1 MENGVQNKPPLN
13 LPQRGRLLE
22 LLLEALPE
30 LNALIGE
37 QKEVITLR
45 VFVDEYSNLIKQ
57 NRSAAYHKSVVNSL
71 KHLTDYFG
79 CQRAIQTIGL
89 KDIEGF
95 ISHLQRKVKKPVSH
109 SVSRGEG
116 YRVYVRTLKAAFN
129 KAVDWNY
136 VKENYFM
143 KVKLPKKQQVNPA
156 YISSTQLAVISMQ
169 IENRTIQDL
178 VTFAFY
184 TGMRLNEIVNL
195 TWRNVNLS
203 TRIITVGD
211 AEFTTKGRNQRY
223 IPICE
228 EVFEVL
234 ARSKGQEEKSNTPR
248 ILRIHPS
255 QRGEIKSGFVFC
267 KANGE
272 AFTGDYV
279 SKIFKKACKAV
290 GTDKSIHFHSL
301 RHSFASNLVQKGVNL
316 YTIKELLG
324 HSSISTTEVYAHLNL
339 DALKEAIRTFDAS
352 SSLSTGSSTSFRV
365 TSDVKKYGV

>member
-1 MENGVQNKPPLN
+1 MENGVQNILGKFSLEDIEK
-13 LPQRGRLLE
+13 LKVLLSIV
-22 LLLEALPE
+22 PE
-30 LNALIGE
+30 VT

-45 VFVDEYSNLIKQ
+45 VFADEYSNLIKQ
-57 NRSAAYHKSVVNSL
+57 NRSAAYYKSVVNSL
-71 KHLTDYFG
+71 KHFSDYFG
-79 CQRAIQTIGL
+79 CHRVIQTLGL

-95 ISHLQRKVKKPVSH
+95 ISHLQRKVNK
-109 SVSRGEG
+109 G
-116 YRVYVRTLKAAFN
+116 YRVYIRTLKAAFG

-136 VKENYFM
+136 VKENYFL

-156 YISSTQLAVISMQ
+156 YISGTQLAEIIGQ
-169 IENRTIQDL
+169 IENEIIKGL
-178 VTFAFY
+178 VVFAFY

-228 EVFEVL
+228 EVFEAMV
-234 ARSKGQEEKSNTPR
+234 RSKKQEENGNTPR
-248 ILRIHPS
+248 IIKMQNPLCVSPFGKW
-255 QRGEIKSGFVFC
+255 GEGQSFVFC

-272 AFTGDYV
+272 ALTGDYV
-279 SKIFKKACKAV
+279 SKTFKQACRAA
-290 GTDKSIHFHSL
+290 GIDKSIHFHSL

-324 HSSISTTEVYAHLNL
+324 HSSISTTEIYAHLNM
-339 DALKEAIRTFDAS
+339 DALKEAIRTFD
-352 SSLSTGSSTSFRV
+352 SSTSLRV
-365 TSDVKKYGV
+365 TTNVKEYGV

>member
-1 MENGVQNKPPLN
+1 MENGVQNILGKFTLEDIEK
-13 LPQRGRLLE
+13 LKVLLSIV
-22 LLLEALPE
+22 PE
-30 LNALIGE
+30 VTK
-37 QKEVITLR
+37 KEVITLR
-45 VFVDEYSNLIKQ
+45 VFSDEYTNLIKE
-57 NRSAAYHKSVVNSL
+57 NRSVAYHKSVVNSL

-79 CQRAIQTIGL
+79 CHRAIQSLGL
-89 KDIEGF
+89 KDIESF
-95 ISHLQRKVKKPVSH
+95 ISHLQRKVNK
-109 SVSRGEG
+109 G
-116 YRVYVRTLKAAFN
+116 YRVYIRTLKAAFS

-136 VKENYFM
+136 VKENYFL

-156 YISSTQLAVISMQ
+156 YISSSQLAVISMQ
-169 IENRTIQDL
+169 IENKTIKDL

-195 TWRNVNLS
+195 TWRNVNLC

-228 EVFEVL
+228 EALTSILSQRE
-234 ARSKGQEEKSNTPR
+234 RKNDTPR

-255 QRGEIKSGFVFC
+255 PRGENKSGYVFC

-279 SKIFKKACKAV
+279 SKCFKKACKAA
-290 GTDKSIHFHSL
+290 GIDKSIHFHSL

-324 HSSISTTEVYAHLNL
+324 HSSISSTEIYAHLNM
-339 DALKEAIRTFDAS
+339 DTLKEAIRTFDQPHLNPL
-352 SSLSTGSSTSFRV
+352 LSKERTL
-365 TSDVKKYGV
+365 

>member
-1 MENGVQNKPPLN
+1 MENGVQNILGKFSLEDIEK
-13 LPQRGRLLE
+13 LKVLLSIV
-22 LLLEALPE
+22 PE
-30 LNALIGE
+30 VT

-45 VFVDEYSNLIKQ
+45 VFSNEYSNLIKQ

-79 CQRAIQTIGL
+79 IQRPIQTLEL
-89 KDIEGF
+89 KDIESF
-95 ISHLQRKVKKPVSH
+95 ISHLQQKVNK
-109 SVSRGEG
+109 G
-116 YRVYVRTLKAAFN
+116 YRVYVRTLKAAFS

-136 VKENYFM
+136 VKENYFL

-156 YISSTQLAVISMQ
+156 YISHTQLAEIGGQ
-169 IENRTIQDL
+169 IENETIRGL
-178 VTFAFY
+178 VVFAFY

-228 EVFEVL
+228 EV
-234 ARSKGQEEKSNTPR
+234 AR
-248 ILRIHPS
+248 ILTFSLREKEKVIPI
-255 QRGEIKSGFVFC
+255 GNNYVFS
-267 KANGE
+267 KRNGE
-272 AFTGDYV
+272 GFTGDYV

-324 HSSISTTEVYAHLNL
+324 HSSISTTEIYAHLNM
-339 DALKEAIRTFDAS
+339 DALKEAIRTFDQPHLNPL
-352 SSLSTGSSTSFRV
+352 LSKERTL
-365 TSDVKKYGV
+365 

>member
-1 MENGVQNKPPLN
+1 MEKGVQNKPPLN

-136 VKENYFM
+136 AKENYFM
-143 KVKLPKKQQVNPA
+143 KVKLPKKQQVNPD

-211 AEFTTKGRNQRY
+211 DEFTTKGRNQRY

-228 EVFEVL
+228 EVALILTFSL
-234 ARSKGQEEKSNTPR
+234 REKENIIPIGNSY
-248 ILRIHPS
+248 
-255 QRGEIKSGFVFC
+255 VFC

-279 SKIFKKACKAV
+279 SKIFKKACRAAGIDKA
-290 GTDKSIHFHSL
+290 IHFHSL

-324 HSSISTTEVYAHLNL
+324 HSSISTTEVYAHLNM
-339 DALKEAIRTFDAS
+339 DTLKEAIKLFDQHQPP
-352 SSLSTGSSTSFRV
+352 LNLPQRERLI
-365 TSDVKKYGV
+365 KGVAYEF

>member
-1 MENGVQNKPPLN
+1 MEKGVQNILGKFSLDDIEK
-13 LPQRGRLLE
+13 LKVLLSIV
-22 LLLEALPE
+22 PE
-30 LNALIGE
+30 VT
-37 QKEVITLR
+37 QKEVVTLR
-45 VFVDEYSNLIKQ
+45 VFADEYSNLIKQ

-79 CQRAIQTIGL
+79 CQRAIQTLGL
-89 KDIEGF
+89 KDIESF
-95 ISHLQRKVKKPVSH
+95 ISHLQQKVNK
-109 SVSRGEG
+109 G
-116 YRVYVRTLKAAFN
+116 YRVYVRTLKAAFS

-136 VKENYFM
+136 IKENYFL

-156 YISSTQLAVISMQ
+156 YICSSQLAEIIGQ
-169 IENRTIQDL
+169 IENEIIRGL
-178 VTFAFY
+178 VVFAFY

-211 AEFTTKGRNQRY
+211 EQFTTKGRNQRY

-228 EVFEVL
+228 EVALILTFSL
-234 ARSKGQEEKSNTPR
+234 REKEKIIPIGNSY
-248 ILRIHPS
+248 
-255 QRGEIKSGFVFC
+255 VFC

-324 HSSISTTEVYAHLNL
+324 HSSISTTEIYAHLNM
-339 DALKEAIRTFDAS
+339 DSLKEAIRTFDQPHLNPL
-352 SSLSTGSSTSFRV
+352 LSKERTL
-365 TSDVKKYGV
+365 

>member
-1 MENGVQNKPPLN
+1 MENGVQNKPSLN

-30 LNALIGE
+30 LNALVGE
-37 QKEVITLR
+37 QKEVVTLR
-45 VFVDEYSNLIKQ
+45 VFADEYSNLIKQ

-71 KHLTDYFG
+71 KHLTDFFG
-79 CQRAIQTIGL
+79 CQRAIQSLGL
-89 KDIEGF
+89 KDIESF
-95 ISHLQRKVKKPVSH
+95 ISHLQRKMTKPVSH

-116 YRVYVRTLKAAFN
+116 YRVYVRTLKAAFS

-136 VKENYFM
+136 VKENYFL

-169 IENRTIQDL
+169 IENKTIKDL
-178 VTFAFY
+178 VTFAFS

-211 AEFTTKGRNQRY
+211 AEFTTKGMNQRY
-223 IPICE
+223 IPICDE
-228 EVFEVL
+228 ALTSILSSRDKVRDRL
-234 ARSKGQEEKSNTPR
+234 QERKKDTPR
-248 ILRIHPS
+248 IIQIHPS
-255 QRGEIKSGFVFC
+255 HSGEIKRGYVFC
-267 KANGE
+267 KPNGE

-301 RHSFASNLVQKGVNL
+301 RHSFVSNLVQKGINL
-316 YTIKELLG
+316 YTIKEQLG
-324 HSSISTTEVYAHLNL
+324 HSSISTTEIYAHLNM
-339 DALKEAIRTFDAS
+339 DVLKVAIRTFHA
-352 SSLSTGSSTSFRV
+352 STSLRA
-365 TSDVKKYGV
+365 TSNVKEYGV